1 VSAPLSLLPRLRTVA
16 TRNFAMMLGV
26 RPDDPL
32 AVLLA
37 RESIRNYARMA
48 IDFLASRTESAATLR
63 ARTTVVGVQHFYD
76 AQHDGRGVILAVPH
90 VGSWDLGTVIAG
102 AYGVSITVVTE
113 SNWVTELVAGS
124 RMSHG
129 VTLVPRGRSLRTLF
143 RALAR
148 HETVVL
154 LSDVA
159 NDGVQTMQVPFFG
172 NLAPFP
178 IGPARLAV
186 RTNAPIVIVFAVR
199 LPDMTY
205 RIEVLPP
212 LRAKSAL
219 AEEENIGALTAAVA
233 GDFERIITAYP
244 AHWYPFHPI
253 WPDRS

>member
-1 VSAPLSLLPRLRTVA
+1 
-16 TRNFAMMLGV
+16 MLAV

-32 AVLLA
+32 AALLA
-37 RESIRNYARMA
+37 RKSIRNYARMS
-48 IDFLASRTESAATLR
+48 IDFLASRMESAAALR
-63 ARTTVVGVQHFYD
+63 ARTTVVGVEHFYD
-76 AQHDGRGVILAVPH
+76 AQQDGRGVILAVPH
-90 VGSWDLGTVIAG
+90 VGSWDLGAVIAE
-102 AYGVSITVVTE
+102 AYGVTVTVVTE
-113 SNWVTELVAGS
+113 SNWVAELVAGS

-129 VTLVPRGRSLRTLF
+129 VTLVPRGHSLRTLF

-148 HETVVL
+148 HETIVL

-178 IGPARLAV
+178 IGPARLAA
-186 RTNAPIVIVFAVR
+186 RTNAPVVVVFAVR

-212 LRAKSAL
+212 LRAKSDV
-219 AEEENIGALTAAVA
+219 AEEENVRVLTAAVA
-233 GDFERIITAYP
+233 EDFQRIITAYP

-253 WPDRS
+253 WPDLL